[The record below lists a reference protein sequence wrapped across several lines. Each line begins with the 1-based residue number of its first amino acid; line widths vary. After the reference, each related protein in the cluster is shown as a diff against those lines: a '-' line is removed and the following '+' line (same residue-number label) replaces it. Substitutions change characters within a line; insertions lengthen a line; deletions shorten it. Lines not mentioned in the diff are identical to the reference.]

1 MSAGAFNALRST
13 GAIYGHDFAYM
24 EGGINFGGVKIYGT
38 FAINVHNGNVYVP
51 ITANASGNNVSKISG
66 GVNIGY
72 GRVVNAPSP
81 LLKSKYTDDG
91 LNGYGS
97 SMTMSYG
104 AGSGTYST
112 TRDGSVQM
120 LSADIG
126 KVYGGSKKLVGL
138 DFASTGM
145 KRFDLG
151 QYNIKYDSTKKEYVN
166 TKSWRN

>member
-1 MSAGAFNALRST
+1 MGN
-13 GAIYGHDFAYM
+13 HDFAYM

-38 FAINVHNGNVYVP
+38 FAINIHNGNVYVP
-51 ITANASGNNVSKISG
+51 ITANASGNNVSKISA

-72 GRVVNAPSP
+72 GRIINAPSP

-97 SMTMSYG
+97 TATMSYG
-104 AGSGTYST
+104 IGSGSYST
-112 TRDGSVQM
+112 TKDGKVQM

-126 KVYGGSKKLVGL
+126 KVYGGSKRLVGL

-145 KRFDLG
+145 RKFDLG